1 MIDGISQNQMSPSSS
16 QQSALQTGNSIG
28 TLSNMEFQLIDDPVS
43 ALEDSAEE
51 LTFCKDNSKQV
62 KLADRK
68 QKASKQHV
76 EELIEKFSKATALY
90 NNKDDNT
97 RQRLLDAWK
106 NSRGSFNALIKSL
119 EESGSHASS
128 SYVFIKEQL
137 DKETDPHIKTE
148 LEKAA
153 DDLFRNKK
161 SEILAAVNIV
171 DLAASNQELGDTYQ
185 LCISYSD
192 IINKFSSPSQMLDYI
207 EQKFNASKQDQG
219 IDFMSKALSVD
230 LSSIQHSNDVSALE
244 IVGSNLAKV
253 RVLNSSQRS
262 LDVTS
267 KRIKNAAGAENCELS
282 GKKILSRILNLSN
295 SRFIQ
300 STQVRAVYEEL
311 PKANPEKEVI
321 FAQELLN
328 ACRNLS
334 VELFDGSEKR
344 LSVMEAVQKFVDECI
359 EREDQW
365 LESGGK

>member
-153 DDLFRNKK
+153 HNY
-161 SEILAAVNIV
+161 
-171 DLAASNQELGDTYQ
+171 ELTESDSTV
-185 LCISYSD
+185 LCI
-192 IINKFSSPSQMLDYI
+192 DYAM
-207 EQKFNASKQDQG
+207 NG
-219 IDFMSKALSVD
+219 I
-230 LSSIQHSNDVSALE
+230 
-244 IVGSNLAKV
+244 GSNSCGPV
-253 RVLNSSQRS
+253 VL
-262 LDVTS
+262 D
-267 KRIKNAAGAENCELS
+267 AY
-282 GKKILSRILNLSN
+282 
-295 SRFIQ
+295 RF
-300 STQVRAVYEEL
+300 SEEL
-311 PKANPEKEVI
+311 FQFRFEMVPFVKE
-321 FAQELLN
+321 
-328 ACRNLS
+328 
-334 VELFDGSEKR
+334 
-344 LSVMEAVQKFVDECI
+344 
-359 EREDQW
+359 
-365 LESGGK
+365 

>member
-148 LEKAA
+148 LEKTT

-219 IDFMSKALSVD
+219 IDFMIKAL
-230 LSSIQHSNDVSALE
+230 
-244 IVGSNLAKV
+244 
-253 RVLNSSQRS
+253 
-262 LDVTS
+262 
-267 KRIKNAAGAENCELS
+267 
-282 GKKILSRILNLSN
+282 
-295 SRFIQ
+295 
-300 STQVRAVYEEL
+300 
-311 PKANPEKEVI
+311 
-321 FAQELLN
+321 
-328 ACRNLS
+328 
-334 VELFDGSEKR
+334 
-344 LSVMEAVQKFVDECI
+344 
-359 EREDQW
+359 
-365 LESGGK
+365 